1 MPAEQLFGE
10 ILALVLCA
18 LNKYVT
24 FIWSVDS
31 HTAGGD
37 MIQLLIQLR
46 EDVTKMNI
54 THINHLLQTV
64 ATPSNHDCL
73 TSDLSGQDMHIYR
86 ELGQKSIPIGQ
97 SKKKKK
103 KNLHGHCKILQI
115 PTRPDQA
122 KIC

>member
-1 MPAEQLFGE
+1 MLSQVMPAEQLFCE

-37 MIQLLIQLR
+37 MIQLR
-46 EDVTKMNI
+46 EDVTYC
-54 THINHLLQTV
+54 INHLLQTA

-86 ELGQKSIPIGQ
+86 ELGQESIPIGQ
-97 SKKKKK
+97 SKKKK